1 MKPFRIN
8 FGTDDTEAAISN
20 VVQPTQPFPQGPD
33 TANTG
38 FCLDYQEKQEKNKPP
53 KKTNQ
58 QTQNDIPIFTSGV
71 YGEGFLT
78 HFDSYFLYSGCG
90 FHSFGV
96 IAHKDI

>member
-53 KKTNQ
+53 KEQIGK
-58 QTQNDIPIFTSGV
+58 PKMIFTFSLLE

-96 IAHKDI
+96 AHKDI